1 MIFIERGIDEA
12 IRVEDTIVR
21 VLEVREG
28 AARLA
33 ISSPGDNTYREVVL
47 QCRSADDDDDEFSDT
62 EMYDESL
69 SFFA

>member
-1 MIFIERGIDEA
+1 MIFIERGVDEA
-12 IRVEDTIVR
+12 IRVQDTIVR

-33 ISSPGDNTYREVVL
+33 ISSPGDANYREVVL
-47 QCRSADDDDDEFSDT
+47 QCRSADDDDEFLDSG
-62 EMYDESL
+62 MYDESL

>member
-1 MIFIERGIDEA
+1 MIFIERGVDEA
-12 IRVEDTIVR
+12 IRVADTIVR

-33 ISSPGDNTYREVVL
+33 ISSPGDSSYREVVL
-47 QCRSADDDDDEFSDT
+47 QCRPADDDFSDT
-62 EMYDESL
+62 EMHDESL

>member
-12 IRVEDTIVR
+12 IRVENTIVR

-47 QCRSADDDDDEFSDT
+47 QCRSADDDDEFSDA
-62 EMYDESL
+62 ELYDESL